1 MPFYAHTNPP
11 YPPQPLVDHLTAV
24 ADLAEHF
31 SIAFSGGEWAR
42 IGGLL
47 HDIGKYQEKFQRKLE
62 GAQVLVE
69 HAGAGA
75 RAAVETYGLPGRI
88 LASAIMG
95 HHGGLPDGG
104 TAADSA
110 DDVTLLGRLK
120 RVPDEHSAW
129 KNEIRLPTALTP
141 FAARSESDTK
151 TGIAAYLYLFT
162 KLLHSCLVDADY
174 LDTERYMDPSISLLR
189 AAVPDFDEVY
199 RRFSITR
206 QQFTASR
213 QDNPINRIRSDVLH
227 RCLDAAKGDRG
238 FYRLTVPTG
247 GGKTFT
253 SLSFALDHAMHNDL
267 ERVIYAIPFTSI
279 IDQCSRLFREWLGDD
294 AVLEHHSNIVR
305 ETRLDEKEDDRSLS
319 AENWNSPFVVTTNV
333 QLFES
338 IFAARPSRCRKM
350 HNIVNSVIVLDEFQ
364 AFPDEYLR
372 PALLALE
379 VLVKHFRCTVVF
391 CTATQPALE
400 CILPLSSKVKE
411 IVEPVAPLFSVLRRV
426 TLHRLG
432 DRSDED
438 ISNRMSD
445 CRQALCVV
453 NTRSHART
461 LATMSQ
467 ADPDSFHLSALM
479 CPMHRVKTLDQIR
492 SRLATGSECR
502 VISTQL
508 IEAGVDM
515 DFPVVF
521 RASTGLDSIIQAAG
535 RCNREGKRSAE
546 DSPVYLFQPENQA
559 LRGWFKRV
567 EEITH
572 MVEQNCE
579 DLLSPEAIR
588 QYYELRYVI
597 FGSKGELDKLCILDR
612 IQVGYR
618 ELLFPFRTIGEEFQL
633 IDDFSRTIVI
643 PYDETARGLI
653 RQAKKMPHVGFLSR
667 KLQPYV
673 VSVPPYLFD
682 AYVKVGWLEC
692 VQDTIWHLVKERG
705 YDLRYGLMPV
715 NDEMKVM
722 IV

>member
-1 MPFYAHTNPP
+1 MPFYAHTNSPD
-11 YPPQPLVDHLTAV
+11 PPQLLVDHLTAV

-31 SIAFSGGEWAR
+31 SITFDGGEWAR

-47 HDIGKYQEKFQRKLE
+47 HDIGKYQERFQRKLD
-62 GAQVLVE
+62 GVQVHVE

-75 RAAVETYGLPGRI
+75 RAAVEAYGLPGRI

-95 HHGGLPDGG
+95 HHGGLPDSG
-104 TAADSA
+104 TTADSA

-120 RVPDEHSAW
+120 RVPDDHSAW
-129 KNEIRLPTALTP
+129 KQEIRLPSALTP
-141 FAARSESDTK
+141 FAARSESDTR

-174 LDTERYMDPSISLLR
+174 LDTERYMDPSTSLLR
-189 AAVPDFDEVY
+189 AAVPGIDEVY
-199 RRFSITR
+199 RRFLIAR

-213 QDNPINRIRSDVLH
+213 PDNPINRIRSDVLH

-247 GGKTFT
+247 GGKTFA
-253 SLSFALDHAMHNDL
+253 SLSFALDHAIHNNL
-267 ERVIYAIPFTSI
+267 ERIIYAIPFTSI
-279 IDQCSRLFREWLGDD
+279 IEQNARLFREWLGDD
-294 AVLEHHSNIVR
+294 VVLEHHSNIVR
-305 ETRLDEKEDDRSLS
+305 EPRPDEEEDDRPLA
-319 AENWNSPFVVTTNV
+319 AENWDSPFIVTTNV

-379 VLVKHFRCTVVF
+379 ILVKHFRCTVVF

-400 CILPLSSKVKE
+400 CVLPLSSRIKE
-411 IVEPVAPLFSVLRRV
+411 IVEPVAPMFSALRRV
-426 TLHRLG
+426 ALHRLG
-432 DRSDED
+432 SRSDEE
-438 ISNRMSD
+438 ISRRMAD

-492 SRLATGSECR
+492 SHLVDGSECR

-521 RASTGLDSIIQAAG
+521 RASAGLDSIIQAAG

-546 DSPVYLFQPENQA
+546 DSPVFLFQPENQS

-567 EEITH
+567 EEITR
-572 MVEQNCE
+572 MVEQSCE

-588 QYYELRYVI
+588 QYYELRYVT
-597 FGSKGELDKLCILDR
+597 FASKGEVDKLNILDR
-612 IQVGYR
+612 IQAGYQ
-618 ELLFPFRTIGEEFQL
+618 ELLFPFRTIGEQFQL

-643 PYDETARGLI
+643 PYDETARSLI
-653 RQAKKMPHVGFLSR
+653 RQAARVPHAGFLSR
-667 KLQPYV
+667 KMQPYV

-682 AYVKVGWLEC
+682 AYPTCSMMRLA
-692 VQDTIWHLVKERG
+692 I
-705 YDLRYGLMPV
+705 
-715 NDEMKVM
+715 
-722 IV
+722 